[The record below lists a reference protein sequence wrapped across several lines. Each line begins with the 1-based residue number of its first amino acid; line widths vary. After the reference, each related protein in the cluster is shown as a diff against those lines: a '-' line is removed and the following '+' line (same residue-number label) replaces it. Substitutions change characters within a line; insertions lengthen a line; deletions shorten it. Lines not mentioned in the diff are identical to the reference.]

1 MTVKEYVAEAL
12 EMLDETE
19 LRQLAEYVAF
29 LKFRTRL
36 SMLPSLDT
44 TKLGALYAQFADED
58 LMLAEAGLAEY
69 NASLIAEDTL

>member
-1 MTVKEYVAEAL
+1 MTVKEYVTETL
-12 EMLDETE
+12 ETLNENE
-19 LRQLAEYVAF
+19 LQQVADYLAF

-36 SMLPSLDT
+36 SALPSLNT
-44 TKLGALYAQFADED
+44 TRIGTLYAQFAEED